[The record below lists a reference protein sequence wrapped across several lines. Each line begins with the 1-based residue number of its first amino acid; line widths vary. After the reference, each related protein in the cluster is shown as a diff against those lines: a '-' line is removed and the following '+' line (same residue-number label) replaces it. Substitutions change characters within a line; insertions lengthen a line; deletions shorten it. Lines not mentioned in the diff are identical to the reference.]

1 MATLVLGL
9 GNILLRD
16 EGVGVHVARHLLA
29 ELPPT
34 PGLTVLDGGT
44 LGLELLPYIEA
55 ADHLLVLDSARL
67 GKPPGSVSLL
77 RGAEAEAMAQGG
89 ASAHELALP
98 NVLVLARLR
107 GRSPEEVAIV
117 AVEPAQIE
125 TGLDLSP
132 QVAAAVEP
140 AAALAKQVLLEWK
153 AL

>member
-1 MATLVLGL
+1 
-9 GNILLRD
+9 
-16 EGVGVHVARHLLA
+16 
-29 ELPPT
+29 
-34 PGLTVLDGGT
+34 
-44 LGLELLPYIEA
+44 
-55 ADHLLVLDSARL
+55 
-67 GKPPGSVSLL
+67 
-77 RGAEAEAMAQGG
+77 MAQGG

-132 QVAAAVEP
+132 QVAAAVEA